1 MGFGFD
7 MAKAKDIHRENIRY
21 AREEP
26 LKGLDVDFQKA
37 LEKGDSTTDIVS
49 KKQALRDAPN
59 LKEIEDATDVDT
71 LKKQWDASILGK
83 TPYTE

>member
-7 MAKAKDIHRENIRY
+7 MAKAKNIHKDNIRY
-21 AREEP
+21 AREKP
-26 LKGLDVDFQKA
+26 LNGLDVDFQKA
-37 LEKGDSTTDIVS
+37 LEKGESTTDIVS

-71 LKKQWDASILGK
+71 LKKQWDSSILGEN
-83 TPYTE
+83 PYHL